1 MNKLSVN
8 MSVWFVSVCVFPA
21 LFILIAALYS
31 STNTLFNRSISQL
44 EVVADSKKNQ
54 IVGFI
59 DDIDK
64 DLDVMTG
71 IGSVS
76 ADNASLDMARSVDS
90 YRKGL
95 NNFFSFLDSSLQELS
110 SSKFIENS
118 MMSFSSQ
125 VRFIDRYN
133 NLGSNDISDIRSRF
147 GECYGG
153 IDSNYFKEDFLNRLD
168 DLSILIKY
176 YYFLREDVNFNDCKL
191 KMPKD
196 YSGYNSTFLDVDSY
210 IGSINKLYGFS
221 DIQLVDV
228 NDDRVV
234 FSVSKDAAIG
244 STLDTISL
252 VNENVDLLE
261 FYSLVKSEGV
271 EGEVFYSQIFSGDM
285 KGDSNY
291 FYAASGVFKSNK
303 MVGVCL
309 VKVDTHKISLMLSDY
324 FDGDVDSA
332 YVIDNSDLMVGMY
345 AKKIDGSIADL
356 SVSSFLSKRS
366 SVKVNSS
373 GFYVNEDYNGTSV
386 LLSSALFE
394 YKGFS
399 WKLIVERPLI
409 NVLNPGGKSD
419 DFYRGYVDDKYKSL
433 ILIDPSG
440 NVFYDSSDLGY
451 VGINVLEDRYENSSL
466 YNIYK
471 KSIDSKDWKFS
482 DFESYEFLPENDV
495 SYFGKSLGLID
506 GESLVFLFLVE
517 RSAFDNILDF
527 GSKNALNVVSYLVG
541 ADKQLKSNNALK
553 TLGGDS
559 DNFRGEGIS
568 LSLSGEQASGSFY
581 NSAREPVIGV
591 YLPVHVGDYLWSLVS
606 EIPEDNVFEEIY
618 RFGWYLSFLC
628 LFLVLIAALIGVIFS
643 NRLSKPILD
652 ITNNSQQLAQGNLK
666 YIPVVDR
673 TDEIGT
679 LQSASKDMTLKL
691 REIVSDISSAAA
703 SQSILSTELAEIAL
717 KTRENVNCQN
727 GLTKGVFENSSKLN
741 SSIKEVSK
749 LSKNAAG
756 SSSLALSE
764 VKDSNAQVI
773 KVIDGIDMLRTEMN
787 SISDTILDVQINSNN
802 IGEILDVVTNIAS
815 QTSLLAL
822 NASIEAARAGVHGA
836 GFSVVADEVRCLSH
850 RTSDAIL
857 NIEQLIKKLQ
867 LSANCS
873 SDAVSRG
880 RYLMESI
887 VSDTSETERKLDA
900 VYDAVESIG
909 RVNNVIDGFAS
920 NQYEM
925 SNLIIDSIGQV
936 SEISKATEDS
946 ACSVLSVSEDI
957 EVLSS
962 TLTNKTSTFTL

>member
-1 MNKLSVN
+1 

-44 EVVADSKKNQ
+44 EIVADSKKNQ

-303 MVGVCL
+303 MVGICL

-373 GFYVNEDYNGTSV
+373 GFSVNEDYNGTSV

-880 RYLMESI
+880 RYLMDSI

>member
-44 EVVADSKKNQ
+44 EIVADSKKNQ

-303 MVGVCL
+303 MVGICL

-373 GFYVNEDYNGTSV
+373 GFSVNEDYNGTSV

-880 RYLMESI
+880 RYLMDSI

>member
-44 EVVADSKKNQ
+44 EIVADSKKNQ

-303 MVGVCL
+303 MVGICL

-373 GFYVNEDYNGTSV
+373 GFSVNEDYNGTSV

-764 VKDSNAQVI
+764 VKDSNAPVI
-773 KVIDGIDMLRTEMN
+773 QVIDGIDMLRTEMN

-880 RYLMESI
+880 RYLMDSI